1 MVGEV
6 STREVPLCRSTGLR
20 PQPTPI
26 SPKKIHPSFQIDA
39 QVSPFSLV
47 VYLYPLPLTLEM
59 LGATGPLLRGPQRPR
74 PLSDPL
80 RRKFAA
86 FGCPFPHSPARQFCS
101 GRSRG
106 ERGALAA
113 LVAAPPPSGRLD
125 RPHPGPRARPS
136 WQPPSGLRFWLA
148 SPRSRATHP
157 FPYSLARPLP
167 PLRAAR
173 TPLAAPLGACTP
185 LAAVTAT
192 RIRELYNRRDSEWS
206 ADT

>member
-86 FGCPFPHSPARQFCS
+86 FGCPFSHSPARQFCS

-106 ERGALAA
+106 DWGVLAA
-113 LVAAPPPSGRLD
+113 LVVAPPPLWPP
-125 RPHPGPRARPS
+125 RPTPS
-136 WQPPSGLRFWLA
+136 QGTRSPFLATPSGLRFWLA